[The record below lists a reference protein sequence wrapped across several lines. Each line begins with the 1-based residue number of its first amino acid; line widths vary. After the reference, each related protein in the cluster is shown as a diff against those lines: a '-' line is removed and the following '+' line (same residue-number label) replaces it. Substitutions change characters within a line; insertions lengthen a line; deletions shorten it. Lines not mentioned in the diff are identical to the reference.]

1 MTKILFVMSA
11 ADHWTLK
18 DGTRHPTGFW
28 AEEFQAPYQAL
39 TEAGYAVDVATP
51 GGVAPTVD
59 RASLDGGEPPAV
71 PAAAPLAGVDPDAYA
86 AVYYPGGHGP
96 MEDLAT
102 DADSAALIEKALA
115 AGTPLALV
123 CHGVAALLPVDPELI
138 AGRRV
143 TGFSNAEE
151 TAAGLA
157 SKAPWLLEDRLVAL
171 GAAYDAGTD
180 WQPHVVVD
188 GTLITGQNPASSGP
202 VAAEIIRAL
211 KA

>member
-1 MTKILFVMSA
+1 MTKVLFVMTAS
-11 ADHWTLK
+11 DHWTLK

-28 AEEFQAPYQAL
+28 AEEFQAPYRAL
-39 TEAGYAVDVATP
+39 TEAGYTVEVATP

-59 RASLDGGEPPAV
+59 QASLGDDEPPVV
-71 PAAAPLAGVDPDAYA
+71 PSPVRLADVDLDAYA

-123 CHGVAALLPVDPELI
+123 CHGVAALLPVHPELI

-143 TGFSNAEE
+143 TAFSNAEE
-151 TAAGLA
+151 AAAGLA
-157 SKAPWLLEDRLVAL
+157 PKAPWLVEDRLVAL
-171 GAAYDAGTD
+171 GATYDAGAD

-188 GTLITGQNPASSGP
+188 GRLITGQNPASSAP
-202 VAAEIIRAL
+202 VAAEIVRAL
-211 KA
+211 RA